1 MVKKK
6 HLDPNG
12 SELQFIRSEKRKEKR
27 TTSELVKMVSE
38 MRHSLK
44 GEANFAHRLNKILE
58 AYKAKSQKKSNTR
71 PISLYVL
78 TDGRWQGG
86 NAQLNDVARAVKRIV
101 EFLDSSQAPDKKV
114 GIQFIRFGNDEVG
127 KQRLKYLD
135 AEMPKVLNLTQ
146 DICDTTSAEGN
157 VWKMMLGS
165 INSTWD
171 GDDDD

>member
-1 MVKKK
+1 
-6 HLDPNG
+6 
-12 SELQFIRSEKRKEKR
+12 
-27 TTSELVKMVSE
+27 
-38 MRHSLK
+38 
-44 GEANFAHRLNKILE
+44 
-58 AYKAKSQKKSNTR
+58 
-71 PISLYVL
+71 VL

-86 NAQLNDVARAVKRIV
+86 NAQLRDVARAVEHIV
-101 EFLDSSQAPDKKV
+101 KFLDSSQAPDKKV

-135 AEMPKVLNLTQ
+135 AEMPKVMNLTQ